1 MRLKVCTTSGHR
13 LTCTGESAQDL
24 ARKMEQ
30 AETAGKTS
38 SRTPRHLGAVE
49 IQTQGEPAAGG
60 RVPST
65 TAGVY
70 R

>member
-1 MRLKVCTTSGHR
+1 
-13 LTCTGESAQDL
+13 
-24 ARKMEQ
+24 MEQ